1 MPPKKQV
8 IILSEEQYEDV
19 FKQLKIHFTDK
30 KMEIPKNYISKKNPK
45 VLNKLGMI
53 WYIEN
58 VLKEKVD
65 NYLEDVPEVGRPSTS
80 SRPSIS
86 GRPSTARESV
96 IDPNAPKLPTSES
109 QQITNFIK
117 YYKDKVSN
125 AAQDNDIITLYELID
140 VNLREDV
147 VKKKLAKTTAQKIK
161 NYIEYHINQIQILD
175 KEATA
180 DKAEFART
188 FASTEDFGTASQ
200 SEDFDTRLSRM
211 SVAQGDRRIRRS
223 VYRQSRKSVFSDL
236 VKVSMSSF
244 AKGYI
249 DAINKIVDEIYRG
262 YMIGVD
268 LYDEHKRALE
278 IIIRE
283 LDSQEIR
290 TQLNEIEHATILDLL
305 FQANQMNTLKNQVKL
320 IKDDSEKLKQL
331 LDIFKGQRKEWNKKE
346 LEFKQQQIPD
356 SSEEAYAQW
365 LKFERDIHRNI
376 TFTELGQEFVEKQ
389 IKNVELAKSGVA
401 PERLTLFEEDILL
414 NEFEESDESSE
425 STEMVYLMSDSE
437 ESEESEITLQE
448 NNVLMVNLAEYIADH
463 RAIILTIEDIDKMKG
478 DKDLELLQNALIY
491 LEGAY
496 LKLKDTSEF
505 LTQLADSAD
514 KQTLLNIVKYL
525 YNIIPE
531 IKDSI
536 ETDVEIIKILESK
549 PNPDIPSKIFV
560 NVSNTD
566 VLDEISSNK
575 SIVIDKRMNS
585 STVKVEDDLDD
596 SRLKDL
602 DESDEK
608 FFSPPSSPMKILP
621 DSPEST
627 PATPSNPQ
635 VSPISVL
642 PQQTVNTPINTSV
655 LPQFITSPAS
665 PATPQMKQNSQKLPG
680 KRMQKIAQGNGVFRV
695 SMYYPNPLVKSRT
708 IRYFDL
714 IL

>member
-8 IILSEEQYEDV
+8 IILSEEKYKDALE
-19 FKQLKIHFTDK
+19 KLKSKSSLAELIEK
-30 KMEIPKNYISKKNPK
+30 KLISSKNPD
-45 VLNKLGMI
+45 VLTEAGKKH
-53 WYIEN
+53 YIEK
-58 VLKEKVD
+58 VLKEKVKD
-65 NYLEDVPEVGRPSTS
+65 YLEDVPEVGRPSTS
-80 SRPSIS
+80 SRPSTS

-96 IDPNAPKLPTSES
+96 IDPNAPKLPTS
-109 QQITNFIK
+109 QNPQITNLIK
-117 YYKDKVSN
+117 YYKDEVSKAN
-125 AAQDNDIITLYELID
+125 KLFEKNKPTNYKAAQDNAIITLYRLIN
-140 VNLREDV
+140 VNLRQDISQR
-147 VKKKLAKTTAQKIK
+147 KLVRNTAEQIQD
-161 NYIEYHINQIQILD
+161 YIEYHINQIQILD

-262 YMIGVD
+262 YLIGVD

-401 PERLTLFEEDILL
+401 PERLTLFEEDIVCGL
-414 NEFEESDESSE
+414 
-425 STEMVYLMSDSE
+425 
-437 ESEESEITLQE
+437 
-448 NNVLMVNLAEYIADH
+448 VL
-463 RAIILTIEDIDKMKG
+463 
-478 DKDLELLQNALIY
+478 
-491 LEGAY
+491 
-496 LKLKDTSEF
+496 
-505 LTQLADSAD
+505 
-514 KQTLLNIVKYL
+514 
-525 YNIIPE
+525 
-531 IKDSI
+531 
-536 ETDVEIIKILESK
+536 TD
-549 PNPDIPSKIFV
+549 
-560 NVSNTD
+560 
-566 VLDEISSNK
+566 
-575 SIVIDKRMNS
+575 
-585 STVKVEDDLDD
+585 
-596 SRLKDL
+596 
-602 DESDEK
+602 
-608 FFSPPSSPMKILP
+608 
-621 DSPEST
+621 
-627 PATPSNPQ
+627 
-635 VSPISVL
+635 
-642 PQQTVNTPINTSV
+642 
-655 LPQFITSPAS
+655 
-665 PATPQMKQNSQKLPG
+665 
-680 KRMQKIAQGNGVFRV
+680 
-695 SMYYPNPLVKSRT
+695 
-708 IRYFDL
+708 
-714 IL
+714 